1 MSKMEN
7 MIKAMGNNLI
17 DEVKNSNGKCLFLC
31 LHELER
37 PEALKRLAEEEKE
50 LDK

>member
-17 DEVKNSNGKCLFLC
+17 NEVKNSDGKCVFLC
-31 LHELER
+31 MHEVER
-37 PEALKRLAEEEKE
+37 PEALKRFIEEKE